1 MEQIKLTTELL
12 KRIKKE
18 IDQNTN
24 KDKKAVGF
32 SQLTVWYATQHITKA
47 QAQQIISFYNKYNN
61 DPKDRQ
67 KKEIYDRLVILPFAK
82 NQIEHLKRI
91 EATKRKTVQHTR
103 TNRTVDRNIHLQK
116 ASTLT
121 RPPEAP
127 RTKDIKVDGLN
138 EELKRFAMLSNY
150 DLTEG
155 LKMQQYRV
163 TYTVGKGARVT
174 TNISAYSGSE
184 LHIIARLKERNP
196 SLRGKQ
202 IIVLYIQKK

>member
-1 MEQIKLTTELL
+1 M
-12 KRIKKE
+12 
-18 IDQNTN
+18 
-24 KDKKAVGF
+24 GF
-32 SQLTVWYATQHITKA
+32 SQLTQWYATQHITKG

-61 DPKDRQ
+61 DPKDRE

-91 EATKRKTVQHTR
+91 EATKRKTHGHTQK
-103 TNRTVDRNIHLQK
+103 NRTVDRQIHIQK

-127 RTKDIKVDGLN
+127 RTADIKVDGLN

-155 LKMQQYRV
+155 LKMQQYRI

-174 TNISAYSGSE
+174 TTIGAYSGSE
-184 LHIIARLKERNP
+184 LHIIQRLRERNP

-202 IIVLYIQKK
+202 IIVLNIEKK

>member
-184 LHIIARLKERNP
+184 LHIIQRLRERNP
-196 SLRGKQ
+196 SLKSKQ
-202 IIVLYIQKK
+202 IIVLDIQKK